1 LTTPI
6 DHEELSFSR
15 ISFRDH
21 AQISKWEEI
30 MTRRNLSIRNALLA
44 ASMLVS
50 PAFAADVTPD
60 RLLNPDKEP
69 QNWLMNHRTY
79 DGQRFSPLARIN
91 KDNVKGLKLA
101 YAVPLAGTQGK
112 EFIEA
117 TPLAEDG
124 FLYITD
130 SWGVLYKIDATA
142 GDAGRIIWRMDP
154 KQSRQAANRGAALW
168 GNLVIS
174 PSSGPA
180 RIIATDKNSGQVVW
194 DTNVSDAEKIT
205 ITGAPLPIKDKIVIG
220 ASGGDGG
227 ARDWVAALD
236 AATGKLLWRKY
247 TIPAPGEPGSET
259 WKDKNNAWQTG
270 GGAVWVT
277 GTYDPDTNQTLWG
290 VGNPVPMMD
299 ARLRPGDNL
308 FTNSVVS
315 WDPDNGKMNWYFQY
329 TPGDM
334 WDFDEVGTHILIDRT
349 VNGQPRKL
357 ITHSARNGFVYTM
370 ERNNGAMVGAKPY
383 MEVNWTKGI
392 DQKTG
397 RPIDYDPNKDV
408 QTYSGIADPTSE
420 NPVKK
425 VCPNRTGGNN
435 FWPSSYSPRTQL
447 LYIPAMT
454 ACELVTN
461 DKTIAT
467 KREEGWYVRTGGGY
481 KVDGRYES
489 DLTAVDPVTLEIKK
503 SLHLAYPN
511 YSGTLATAGGLVFLA
526 LLDGTVAAF
535 DDTTLEQLWKIN
547 VGSGFAAPPMTFEVG
562 GKQYIAVASGPS
574 PASQSKLVLTPELK
588 EQRNATV
595 LYVFGL

>member
-1 LTTPI
+1 
-6 DHEELSFSR
+6 
-15 ISFRDH
+15 
-21 AQISKWEEI
+21 
-30 MTRRNLSIRNALLA
+30 MTRTAFIRSALLA
-44 ASMLVS
+44 ATLLTA
-50 PAFAADVTPD
+50 PAIAADVTPD
-60 RLLNPDKEP
+60 RLLNPDREP

-91 KDNVKGLKLA
+91 RDNVRNLKLA
-101 YAVPLAGTQGK
+101 YAVPLAGTAGR

-142 GDAGRIIWRMDP
+142 GDVGRIVWRMDP
-154 KQSRQAANRGAALW
+154 KQDRQVANRGAAFW

-174 PSSGPA
+174 PASGPA
-180 RIIATDKNSGQVVW
+180 RVIAVDKTTGSIVW
-194 DTNVSDAEKIT
+194 ETNVSDAERIT
-205 ITGAPLPIKDKIVIG
+205 VTGAPLAIRDKIIVG
-220 ASGGDGG
+220 ASGGDAG
-227 ARDWVAALD
+227 ARDWMAALD

-259 WKDKNNAWQTG
+259 WKDKNNAWRTG

-277 GTYDPDTNQTLWG
+277 GTYDPETDQTLWG

-315 WDPDNGKMNWYFQY
+315 WDPDTGRMNWYFQY

-334 WDFDEVGTHILIDRT
+334 WDFDEVGTHILIDRI
-349 VNGQPRKL
+349 VDGQPRKL
-357 ITHSARNGFVYTM
+357 VTHSARNGFVYTM
-370 ERNNGAMVGAKPY
+370 ERINGAMVGAKPY

-397 RPIDYDPNKDV
+397 RPLDYDPGKDV
-408 QTYSGIADPTSE
+408 QTYSGFADPTAE
-420 NPVKK
+420 TPVKK

-435 FWPSSYSPRTQL
+435 YFPSSYSPRTQL
-447 LYIPAMT
+447 LYIPALT
-454 ACELVTN
+454 ACEFVTN
-461 DKTIAT
+461 DPDLV
-467 KREEGWYVRTGGGY
+467 KREKGWYGRSGGGY
-481 KVDGRYES
+481 KIDQRYES
-489 DLTAVDPVTLEIKK
+489 TLTAVDPVTLEIRKNV
-503 SLHLAYPN
+503 HLPYPN

-526 LLDGTVAAF
+526 LMDGTVAAF
-535 DDTTLEQLWKIN
+535 DDATLDPLWKIN
-547 VGSGFAAPPMTFEVG
+547 LGAGFGAPPMTFEAG
-562 GKQYIAVASGPS
+562 GRQYVAIASGPS
-574 PASQSKLVLTPELK
+574 ATSRTKLLASPELSD
-588 EQRNATV
+588 QRSATV